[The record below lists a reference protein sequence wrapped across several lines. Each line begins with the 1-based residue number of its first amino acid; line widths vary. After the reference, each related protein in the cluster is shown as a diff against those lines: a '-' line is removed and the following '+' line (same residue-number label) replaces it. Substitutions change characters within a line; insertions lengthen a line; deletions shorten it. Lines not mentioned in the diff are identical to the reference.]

1 MSVARFLSQNIRG
14 LDSSWLPIT
23 RSDNSAVAI
32 LLPLLSDEQCDSYI
46 QRASKLVEK
55 TYGFPLTEILLESGA
70 MQLQPGD
77 TRKSCMEFIKE
88 YADLDMAAFELQ
100 ETATSYTDE
109 PYERPA

>member
-1 MSVARFLSQNIRG
+1 
-14 LDSSWLPIT
+14 
-23 RSDNSAVAI
+23 
-32 LLPLLSDEQCDSYI
+32 
-46 QRASKLVEK
+46 
-55 TYGFPLTEILLESGA
+55 

-109 PYERPA
+109 PYERAA